1 MGKTVTA
8 YRWVLEDEIA
18 GWKGFRK
25 ALPSEEDREAFDVLM
40 DLCRVYA
47 SESSNATKPIIFEP
61 MVMSI
66 LLGHQKKLR
75 KLERKLGIA
84 DKLTDEPNKEPQL

>member
-1 MGKTVTA
+1 MGKTVPA

-18 GWKGFRK
+18 AWKDFRK
-25 ALPSEEDREAFDVLM
+25 AFPSEEDREAFDELM
-40 DLCRVYA
+40 DMCRSFAMA
-47 SESSNATKPIIFEP
+47 SGNATNPIIFEP

-75 KLERKLGIA
+75 KLEHELGIS
-84 DKLTDEPNKEPQL
+84 DQLTDEPNKEPQR